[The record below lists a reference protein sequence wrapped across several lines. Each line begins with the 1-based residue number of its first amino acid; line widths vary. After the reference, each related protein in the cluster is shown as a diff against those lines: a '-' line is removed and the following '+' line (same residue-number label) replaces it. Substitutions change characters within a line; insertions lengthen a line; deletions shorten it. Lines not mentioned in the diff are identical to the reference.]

1 MNKGDLAESAEISR
15 VSISKYFSGKR
26 SPSPKT
32 VGKIAKALNV
42 PVSDII
48 ENATAMA
55 DNAQWGI
62 PKKKQTNPQER
73 CDKQKCFSSTLNLT
87 GSIQKVLLSSFF
99 VTLLAKKY
107 HYSIMELPLLHAG

>member
-62 PKKKQTNPQER
+62 PKENKPTRKKDVINRNASQVHW
-73 CDKQKCFSSTLNLT
+73 
-87 GSIQKVLLSSFF
+87 I
-99 VTLLAKKY
+99 
-107 HYSIMELPLLHAG
+107 